1 MFVLGN
7 VVSSVNGFVSCLMC
21 DVTTRVLH
29 GVQRIVFSVACVC
42 VFGALLPVWRILCVV
57 SAVDFT
63 CCMGYCVLCLIC
75 FVYMLGSLRC
85 VFCKSLFAVGFMCV
99 LCDVC
104 SVCTVCFINSV
115 SFLWLCSFHMS
126 FCMCCVWC
134 VFCVRACDLSMVV
147 FERECGCLL
156 VTCVM

>member
-1 MFVLGN
+1 
-7 VVSSVNGFVSCLMC
+7 
-21 DVTTRVLH
+21 
-29 GVQRIVFSVACVC
+29 
-42 VFGALLPVWRILCVV
+42 
-57 SAVDFT
+57 
-63 CCMGYCVLCLIC
+63 
-75 FVYMLGSLRC
+75 MLGSLRC
-85 VFCKSLFAVGFMCV
+85 VFCKSLFAVGFVCV

-104 SVCTVCFINSV
+104 SVCPVCFINSV